1 MDFSHEELIET
12 VERFVAGL
20 IERAVIRPPVN
31 ALTVAEEHLGI
42 PVRVVN
48 PDPEGDGTNR
58 RRRDAG
64 IGITLTT
71 DMSAEARQRAA
82 ADGIARFLLPEIC
95 AKLNVQLG
103 PDTKQFAAHLRGL
116 VAPRI
121 LVPTKLLRAALK
133 EHKYDIPALH
143 ATFATATME
152 AVALRLLDFD
162 TPCAITVVDD
172 GVVAVRRANQFAVSK
187 KLEAAEQECVEQVTR
202 LDEAHRARKGDW
214 TAWAWP
220 VPNRPF
226 RRILIRSVRDD
237 V

>member
-20 IERAVIRPPVN
+20 IERAVVRPPVD
-31 ALTVAEEHLGI
+31 ALAVAEEHLGI

-48 PDPEGDGTNR
+48 PDPEDDGRAR

-64 IGITLTT
+64 LGITLTS

-82 ADGIARFLLPEIC
+82 AEGVARFLLPEIC
-95 AKLNVQLG
+95 AKLNVPLG

-116 VAPRI
+116 IAPRV
-121 LVPTKLLRAALK
+121 LVPTKMLRAALK
-133 EHKYDIPALH
+133 EHKYDVPSLH
-143 ATFATATME
+143 ATFGTATME

-162 TPCAITVVDD
+162 TPCVISVVDD
-172 GVVAVRRANQFAVSK
+172 GVVAVRRGNQFPVTK
-187 KLEAAEQECVEQVTR
+187 KLEDAEQECVEQVTR
-202 LDEAHRARKGDW
+202 LELPHRARKGDW
-214 TAWAWP
+214 TAWGWP
-220 VPNRPF
+220 VPDRPF
-226 RRILIRSVRDD
+226 RRILVRSVRDD

>member
-20 IERAVIRPPVN
+20 IERAVLRPPVN
-31 ALTVAEEHLGI
+31 ALAIAEEHLGI

-48 PDPEGDGTNR
+48 PDPEDDGSAR
-58 RRRDAG
+58 RRREPG
-64 IGITLTT
+64 IGITLSS

-116 VAPRI
+116 VAPRV

-152 AVALRLLDFD
+152 AVALRLLDLD
-162 TPCAITVVDD
+162 SPCAITVVDD
-172 GVVAVRRANQFAVSK
+172 GVVAVRRANQFSVTK
-187 KLEAAEQECVEQVTR
+187 KLEAAEEECVERVTK
-202 LDEAHRARKGDW
+202 LDLPHRARKGEW

-220 VPNRPF
+220 VPDRPF

>member
-31 ALTVAEEHLGI
+31 ALVLAEEHLGI

-48 PDPEGDGTNR
+48 PDPEDDGRAR

-64 IGITLTT
+64 LGITLTT

-82 ADGIARFLLPEIC
+82 ADGAARFLLPEIC
-95 AKLNVQLG
+95 AKLGVQLG

-116 VAPRI
+116 IAPRV
-121 LVPTKLLRAALK
+121 LVPTKLLRVALK
-133 EHKYDIPALH
+133 EHKYDVPALH

-152 AVALRLLDFD
+152 AVALRLLDLD
-162 TPCAITVVDD
+162 SPCAITVVDD
-172 GVVAVRRANQFAVSK
+172 GVVAVRRANRFAVTK
-187 KLEAAEQECVEQVTR
+187 KLEAAEEECVERVTA
-202 LDEAHRARKGDW
+202 LELPHRARKGEW
-214 TAWAWP
+214 TAWGWP
-220 VPNRPF
+220 VPDRPF